1 MAQSVGEV
9 ALDIVAGKNT
19 LNNTIKNAMGDAQGV
34 ANSGSSGISNALGK
48 IGSVATAV
56 GKTVVAGIGIAS
68 TAVVAMGK
76 SAVSAYADYEQLVGG
91 AELLFGDAYDYI
103 VEKSKSAY
111 KNVQMS
117 QNEYLEQVNGFATGL
132 KTSLGG
138 NERAAAELADRIITA
153 EADIVAAT
161 GNTQEN
167 VQNAFN
173 GIMKS
178 NFSMLDNLQI
188 GITPTKEG
196 FQQVIDKV
204 NEWNVANG
212 KATDYQIENLADCQS
227 ALLDYIEMQG
237 LANYASSEAS
247 ETISGSIAMM
257 KSSWQNLLVGMGD
270 DTQDFGTL
278 IDNFVESVDTVGA
291 NLLPR
296 IDVVLGGVVK
306 LVQGLAP
313 KIIAR
318 IPELMSQLL
327 PSIITASEGLLNS
340 IISILP
346 SLIDMLVND
355 VIPQLLSGVLSIT
368 EALIEA
374 LPSVMQSICSALPTL
389 LPLLINGLVSLILT
403 LCENFNDII
412 QPVLVILPDL
422 IISVVD
428 SLMENLPILI
438 EGCVSLVV
446 GIVSALPEIIFSLVD
461 AMPTVLISI
470 VGGLLNA
477 LPILIDGW
485 VQIWT
490 TVKEKLVEIV
500 TGLKDRAVEGFNN
513 LKEKGSEIFNQFK
526 DKCSEIF
533 NNVKEKI
540 MTPINNAKTNV
551 VNAFKNLK
559 TNVSTKIDSMRSAVT
574 EKFNSIKEKITTPI
588 ENAKNKIKSI
598 VDSIKGFFSG
608 MSISFPHIKLPH
620 FSVSPSG
627 WKVGD
632 LLRGSIPKLS
642 ISWYKKAM
650 ENPILMNKPTIFGYD
665 AGTGNLLGGGEA
677 GSELVVGTNTLLN
690 MIKSAVASVF
700 SGSKM
705 TVDVPALQNV
715 GERHAGSDSELSDK
729 MDRLI
734 ELFKYF
740 IESGNSEMTVPIYIG
755 NELIDEYI
763 LNKNNRNVLRSG
775 GRA

>member
-1 MAQSVGEV
+1 MER
-9 ALDIVAGKNT
+9 L
-19 LNNTIKNAMGDAQGV
+19 LKNAEAI
-34 ANSGSSGISNALGK
+34 SGIKYDIS
-48 IGSVATAV
+48 S
-56 GKTVVAGIGIAS
+56 
-68 TAVVAMGK
+68 
-76 SAVSAYADYEQLVGG
+76 YADII
-91 AELLFGDAYDYI
+91 DAICIIQDEMGI
-103 VEKSKSAY
+103 
-111 KNVQMS
+111 
-117 QNEYLEQVNGFATGL
+117 TG
-132 KTSLGG
+132 T
-138 NERAAAELADRIITA
+138 TA
-153 EADIVAAT
+153 E
-161 GNTQEN
+161 
-167 VQNAFN
+167 
-173 GIMKS
+173 
-178 NFSMLDNLQI
+178 
-188 GITPTKEG
+188 
-196 FQQVIDKV
+196 
-204 NEWNVANG
+204 
-212 KATDYQIENLADCQS
+212 
-227 ALLDYIEMQG
+227 
-237 LANYASSEAS
+237 EARK
-247 ETISGSIAMM
+247 TISGSLAMM
-257 KSSWQNLLVGMGD
+257 KSSWQNLLTGMGD
-270 DTQDFGTL
+270 DTQDFGAL
-278 IDNFVESVDTVGA
+278 IDDFVGTVDIVGE

-296 IDVVLGGVVK
+296 IEVVLGGVVK

-313 KIIAR
+313 KIISR

-368 EALIEA
+368 EALISA

-389 LPLLINGLVSLILT
+389 LPLLIKGLVSLILT

-412 QPVLVILPDL
+412 QPVLEILPDL
-422 IISVVD
+422 IISIVD
-428 SLMENLPILI
+428 SLMEDLPILI

-446 GIVSALPEIIFSLVD
+446 GIVSALPEIIFSLVN
-461 AMPTVLISI
+461 AMPTVLVSI
-470 VGGLLNA
+470 VGGLLKA
-477 LPILIDGW
+477 LPILLNGW
-485 VQIWT
+485 KQIWES
-490 TVKEKLVEIV
+490 VKQALSTYV
-500 TGLKDRAVEGFNN
+500 TAIKDMAVKGFNWLKDDGLK
-513 LKEKGSEIFNQFK
+513 IFNQFRE
-526 DKCSEIF
+526 KCAEVF
-533 NNVKEKI
+533 NNIRERI
-540 MTPINNAKTNV
+540 MTPINNARANVVDAFQNLRTNV
-551 VNAFKNLK
+551 D
-559 TNVSTKIDSMRSAVT
+559 SKIDALRTSVT
-574 EKFNSIKEKITTPI
+574 DKFNSIKDKILTPI
-588 ENAKNKIKSI
+588 ENAKTKIKSI

-632 LLRGSIPKLS
+632 LLRGSIPRLS

-715 GERHAGSDSELSDK
+715 GAGRAGSDSELSDK